1 MRMPYPVPGPFKSP
15 GWNVWRKG
23 CPCRMFRW
31 LDVFHRM
38 PRLGGGL
45 DEAEYLGNI
54 Y

>member
-1 MRMPYPVPGPFKSP
+1 MEKGLSMSDVP
-15 GWNVWRKG
+15 
-23 CPCRMFRW
+23 W